1 MNLTPIAPLTLATGC
16 GMSAFHME
24 CLRGFRSKTAGSFG
38 INRMLALTFNHA
50 SVCACT
56 TEHLRLLC
64 LYRGRERPA
73 KVVKSVLL
81 LLYDRLKPELIINN
95 ILLMT
100 VQSKMQYFIY
110 LFIFNTTVFCCH
122 TSDVHI
128 LPHICLSVDGW
139 SLLLYSASGKYS

>member
-1 MNLTPIAPLTLATGC
+1 MHLYVHALQNIL
-16 GMSAFHME
+16 
-24 CLRGFRSKTAGSFG
+24 GFREG
-38 INRMLALTFNHA
+38 
-50 SVCACT
+50 
-56 TEHLRLLC
+56 
-64 LYRGRERPA
+64 ERHA